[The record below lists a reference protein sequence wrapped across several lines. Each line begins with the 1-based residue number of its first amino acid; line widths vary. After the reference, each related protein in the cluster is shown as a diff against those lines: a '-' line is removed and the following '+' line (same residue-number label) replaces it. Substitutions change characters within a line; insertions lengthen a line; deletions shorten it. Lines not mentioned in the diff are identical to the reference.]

1 MAAHV
6 AEQIPLHFLG
16 KGLTS
21 QQQAWLENE
30 EGVRFMEQNMYLHAP
45 HNLRQRIIY
54 CAKALALSLT
64 FRCPVIKVL

>member
-6 AEQIPLHFLG
+6 PLRSLG
-16 KGLTS
+16 NELTS
-21 QQQAWLENE
+21 QQQTWLENE

-64 FRCPVIKVL
+64 FRCPVITVL